1 MEIQP
6 AGGRDPGRGQVA
18 LADGRQSASAAR
30 GRSGRSKLTEPR
42 RDFRRHRTRR
52 IVSHQVVL
60 MCVQRQAISGQN
72 CFQRLRSLHMKS
84 WIIAALICSAS
95 AAYAAEDD
103 NKIHPT
109 CVEENN
115 TRRCWVDHGP
125 PAGVRPP
132 QLQPVAPAPQ
142 AAIPPPPPRWLPPPL
157 IFRFGPYGLIVPR
170 RYPAPPAGRAPAY

>member
-1 MEIQP
+1 MIK
-6 AGGRDPGRGQVA
+6 RLA
-18 LADGRQSASAAR
+18 LRAHAARATASAPLSNAGRRVLHAAR
-30 GRSGRSKLTEPR
+30 IR
-42 RDFRRHRTRR
+42 RYEGGARP
-52 IVSHQVVL
+52 
-60 MCVQRQAISGQN
+60 ISGQN
-72 CFQRLRSLHMKS
+72 CFQRLQSLHMKP

-103 NKIHPT
+103 NRIHPT